1 MYRELLDPTDDVLT
15 HRCILLICPVC
26 TDFDRTISGGVVA
39 DTEVP
44 MFALLRGTVGLP
56 VDNPTWW
63 PDGIPRTGFAP
74 PTVDLLERTLR
85 ALRSSLDSTIA
96 G

>member
-1 MYRELLDPTDDVLT
+1 MLGPTDDVLT

-26 TDFDRTISGGVVA
+26 TDLDRTISGTAIA

-44 MFALLRGTVGLP
+44 MFARLRGTVGLP
-56 VDNPTWW
+56 LDNATWW
-63 PDGIPRTGFAP
+63 PDGVPRTEFAP

-85 ALRSSLDSTIA
+85 ALRALPVAPIA

>member
-1 MYRELLDPTDDVLT
+1 MLRQLLDQTDDVLT

-26 TDFDRTISGGVVA
+26 TDLDRTMSGVVA
-39 DTEVP
+39 DTDVP

-56 VDNPTWW
+56 LDNPTWW

-85 ALRSSLDSTIA
+85 ALRASVLPTIA

>member
-1 MYRELLDPTDDVLT
+1 
-15 HRCILLICPVC
+15 
-26 TDFDRTISGGVVA
+26 
-39 DTEVP
+39 

-56 VDNPTWW
+56 LDNSTWW

-85 ALRSSLDSTIA
+85 ALRALPAPIA